1 MTSLKEQDTNLNQE
15 FELFKKLNLEEVNRL
30 KELNE
35 SLQYKLSITSNLLDI
50 NKYLNMGIGNDNI
63 FNIINDV
70 AIAIFGVKYSTI
82 IVKET
87 SDTYL
92 NISNVNSKNYKNF
105 NFIHKFFGEETFL
118 LSCRNELNIDSIKE
132 PDSRSLIGYP
142 IFYKKKFIGYM
153 ILEHPYENFFDHHK
167 VHFLSALT
175 DLLAITYEN
184 YNLYKQL
191 DEKSKHDP
199 ILNIL
204 TRVEFMN
211 RLKYILTRNKGKTDK
226 RKDFAIVMMD
236 IDNFKAINDS
246 YGHMFGDSALV
257 QTTNVIKSLL
267 DPTDMIARYGGEE
280 FIMYTTSFNEAKDL
294 LIKIEKIRKTVEQ
307 NTIELNGSKSSV
319 TMSFGVAIYPYDGK
333 NLDQLLNHADNMLYK
348 AKDEGKNKV
357 EIKL

>member
-1 MTSLKEQDTNLNQE
+1 MTSVKENPSTTNQE
-15 FELFKKLNLEEVNRL
+15 FELYKKLNDEEVNRL
-30 KELNE
+30 KQLND

-118 LSCRNELNIDSIKE
+118 LSCKNELNIESIKE
-132 PDSRSLIGYP
+132 PDSRSIIGYP

-191 DEKSKHDP
+191 DEKSKNDP

-211 RLKYILTRNKGKTDK
+211 RLNFILKKNIG
-226 RKDFAIVMMD
+226 KDFAIIMMD
-236 IDNFKAINDS
+236 IDNFKSINDS
-246 YGHMFGDSALV
+246 YGHIFGDSALV
-257 QTTNVIKSLL
+257 QTTNVIKSDL
-267 DPTDMIARYGGEE
+267 DPSDMIARYGGEE
-280 FIMYTTSFNEAKDL
+280 FIMYTTSFNTPKDL
-294 LIKIEKIRKTVEQ
+294 LIKIEKLRKLVEQ

-333 NLDQLLNHADNMLYK
+333 TLDQLLNHADNMLYK

-357 EIKL
+357 EINL

>member
-1 MTSLKEQDTNLNQE
+1 MESLKENKISNNNN
-15 FELFKKLNLEEVNRL
+15 ELEIYKKLTEEEIFRL
-30 KELNE
+30 KQLND

-82 IVKET
+82 IVKE
-87 SDTYL
+87 SHDTYL

-105 NFIHKFFGEETFL
+105 NFMYKFFGEETFL
-118 LSCRNELNIDSIKE
+118 LSCKNELNIDSIKE
-132 PDSRSLIGYP
+132 PDSKSLIGYP
-142 IFYKKKFIGYM
+142 IFCEKKFVGYM

-167 VHFLSALT
+167 VHFLGALA

-191 DEKSKHDP
+191 DQKSKNDP

-204 TRVEFMN
+204 TRVEFMQRIN
-211 RLKYILTRNKGKTDK
+211 SILKIKEDKT
-226 RKDFAIVMMD
+226 FAIVMMD
-236 IDNFKAINDS
+236 VDNFKSINDS
-246 YGHMFGDSALV
+246 HGHLFGDSALI
-257 QTTNVIKSLL
+257 QTTNIIKEFVYER
-267 DPTDMIARYGGEE
+267 DMLARYGGDE
-280 FIMYTTSFNEAKDL
+280 FIMYIDSFENPKDL
-294 LIKIEKIRKTVEQ
+294 LTKVEKIRKTVE
-307 NTIELNGSKSSV
+307 NTTIELNGSKSSV
-319 TMSFGVAIYPYDGK
+319 TMSFGIAVYPYDGK

-357 EIKL
+357 EITS